1 MALAAWTTVRKWFN
15 DNADSYLLASL
26 EEGEPLKPYQSY
38 LRVWLAQMFLAKRV
52 SWLQTYFP
60 AVHAEVKLPFGTEP
74 AMSFARVVRPADEKL
89 GEGVLLNYPLTELL
103 PYNGGVVEIDAALFG
118 LKGDDSLRAGVVLL
132 EQFSSLIAPPLGQV
146 LAIADKIA
154 VGARDFLDRAG
165 GGVHLVL
172 HQVLT
177 SAGGGGANVMRS
189 GYLVVVLARAGQV
202 PAAELRVDGD
212 QLYRGAA
219 PFTSHD
225 FILLRIEAR
234 DQRDNW
240 YSPAV
245 EEARG
250 KAIDALLNGDKE
262 AAQRYRGAALASVLR
277 SHDFTEADKR
287 RIAVAINREWDELA
301 GYGLGISGEAPPAD
315 LPSLVDRYPMSQA
328 AAAALGPVTM
338 EEAMAGRW

>member
-15 DNADSYLLASL
+15 DNADSYVLASL
-26 EEGEPLKPYQSY
+26 DEGEPLKPYQSY
-38 LRVWLAQMFLAKRV
+38 LRVWLAQMFLVRRV
-52 SWLQTYFP
+52 SWLRTHFP

-74 AMSFARVVRPADEKL
+74 ATSFARVVRPADDKL
-89 GEGVLLNYPLTELL
+89 GEGVLINYPLTELL

-118 LKGDDSLRAGVVLL
+118 LEGEDPLKAGVSLL
-132 EQFSSLIAPPLGQV
+132 EQFSGLIAPPLGQV
-146 LAIADKIA
+146 LTIAEKIA
-154 VGARDFLDRAG
+154 VGARDFLDRAA

-172 HQVLT
+172 HQALT
-177 SAGGGGANVMRS
+177 SEGGGGANVMRS
-189 GYLVVVLARAGQV
+189 GYLAVVLATAGQV
-202 PAAELRVDGD
+202 PAGELRVQGD

-219 PFTSHD
+219 PFTTHD

-234 DQRDNW
+234 GQRDNW
-240 YSPAV
+240 RSPGV

-250 KAIDALLNGDKE
+250 KAVDALLNGDKE

-301 GYGLGISGEAPPAD
+301 GYGLGFSRDILPAD
-315 LPSLVDRYPMSQA
+315 LLALVDRYPMSQT

-338 EEAMAGRW
+338 EEAMAGT